1 MPEPAAAPVVP
12 PTVFRKGLLLHCG
25 AEAVDRGTLSHVETP
40 SCTESWFPLPHD
52 FLLKEVESQL
62 TAHGF
67 GIGETTHAL
76 SHEGKR
82 YFGVLQILRPDDG
95 PGDYSWIVGIRNSH
109 DKTFPASLVMGTR
122 VFVCDNLAFNGEVK
136 LSRKHTR
143 FAVRDLRF
151 MTSRAV
157 GRLGEQF
164 HREDER
170 IAAYKKQ
177 RLTDKAA
184 HDLLIRAVDCRAI
197 TPTVLP
203 EVIRYWR
210 EPLHEE
216 FRSRTVWSLFNAFTE
231 QFKAVNPHVVA
242 KRSQA
247 LHGLVRFRLRTDR
260 LSVVKKQERKHLM
273 NPSYSL
279 TGTQAAVLIL
289 AQSVSGQT
297 SDELI
302 GSFHSEERGR
312 VRQIIRLLERRGL
325 LIRQTGE
332 DDPFVFPAPGIPPG
346 TVE

>member
-1 MPEPAAAPVVP
+1 MHPIIALPHPPATARHILPLEDTRQAAHLQRRNIMPEPAAAPVVP
-12 PTVFRKGLLLHCG
+12 PTIFRKGLLLHCG
-25 AEAVDRGTLSHVETP
+25 AEVVDRRTLSHVETP

-62 TAHGF
+62 TAYGF

-122 VFVCDNLAFNGEVK
+122 VFVCDNLAFNEEVK

-197 TPTVLP
+197 TPTILP

-216 FRSRTVWSLFNAFTE
+216 FRPRTVWSLFNAFTE

-247 LHGLVRFRLRTDR
+247 LHGLCD
-260 LSVVKKQERKHLM
+260 SVC
-273 NPSYSL
+273 
-279 TGTQAAVLIL
+279 GLI
-289 AQSVSGQT
+289 A
-297 SDELI
+297 
-302 GSFHSEERGR
+302 
-312 VRQIIRLLERRGL
+312 
-325 LIRQTGE
+325 
-332 DDPFVFPAPGIPPG
+332 
-346 TVE
+346 

>member
-1 MPEPAAAPVVP
+1 MYPIIALPHCPATARHILPLEDTRQAALLQRRNIMPEPATAPVVP

-25 AEAVDRGTLSHVETP
+25 AEVIDRRTLSRVETP
-40 SCTESWFPLPHD
+40 SCTESWFPIPHD

-95 PGDYSWIVGIRNSH
+95 PDDYSWIVGIRNSH

-122 VFVCDNLAFNGEVK
+122 VFVCDNLAFTGEVK

-170 IAAYKKQ
+170 IAAYKRQ

-197 TPTVLP
+197 MPTVLP

-216 FRSRTVWSLFNAFTE
+216 FRPRTVWSLFNAFTE
-231 QFKAVNPHVVA
+231 QFKAVNPHVAA

-247 LHGLVRFRLRTDR
+247 LHGLCD
-260 LSVVKKQERKHLM
+260 SVC
-273 NPSYSL
+273 
-279 TGTQAAVLIL
+279 GLI
-289 AQSVSGQT
+289 A
-297 SDELI
+297 
-302 GSFHSEERGR
+302 
-312 VRQIIRLLERRGL
+312 
-325 LIRQTGE
+325 
-332 DDPFVFPAPGIPPG
+332 
-346 TVE
+346 

>member
-1 MPEPAAAPVVP
+1 MNPIIALPRHPATARHILPLEDTRQAALLQRRNIMPEPAAAPVVP
-12 PTVFRKGLLLHCG
+12 TTVCRKGLLLHCG
-25 AEAVDRGTLSHVETP
+25 AEVVDRRTLSRVETP
-40 SCTESWFPLPHD
+40 SCTESWFPIPHD

-67 GIGETTHAL
+67 GIGETTHSL

-122 VFVCDNLAFNGEVK
+122 VFVCDNLAFTGEVK

-170 IAAYKKQ
+170 IAAYKRQ

-216 FRSRTVWSLFNAFTE
+216 FRPRTVWSLLNAFTE
-231 QFKAVNPHVVA
+231 QFKAVNPHVAA

-247 LHGLVRFRLRTDR
+247 LHGLCD
-260 LSVVKKQERKHLM
+260 SVC
-273 NPSYSL
+273 
-279 TGTQAAVLIL
+279 GLI
-289 AQSVSGQT
+289 A
-297 SDELI
+297 
-302 GSFHSEERGR
+302 
-312 VRQIIRLLERRGL
+312 
-325 LIRQTGE
+325 
-332 DDPFVFPAPGIPPG
+332 
-346 TVE
+346 